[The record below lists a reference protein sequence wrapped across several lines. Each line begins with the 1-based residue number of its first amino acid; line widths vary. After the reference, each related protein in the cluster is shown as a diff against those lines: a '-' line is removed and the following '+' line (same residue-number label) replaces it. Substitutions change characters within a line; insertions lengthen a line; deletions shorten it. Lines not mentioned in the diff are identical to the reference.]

1 MAGGSN
7 INISERLDFMGLTS
21 ENCDQLKSI
30 KPLIDREI
38 PVALDVFYKKLR
50 KTPEVAKFFSSD
62 AQMNGAKTAQA
73 GHWDSISSGRF
84 DSAYVDK
91 VNIIGGIHAR
101 IGLEPRWYIGGYAIL
116 VDHLIKEVIK
126 DNWPKKSGLFGKK
139 ESIGAEEFGST
150 VAALVKAVFLDMDL
164 AISVY
169 IEQAEIAKQAAQKEA
184 IDSERKM
191 VVDNFG
197 IAMQKIVEKDLN
209 YRMRADMPD
218 AYQPLQD
225 DFNAAMAALGETIA
239 SIGDS
244 ATEIY
249 SGANEIRTQSDTLSK
264 RAETQAASVEETAAA
279 VEEITATVKTSTES
293 AENAGGLVSRTKQ
306 NAEKSGE
313 IVREAVEA
321 MDRIESSAKE
331 IENIIGVIDEI
342 SFQTNLLALNA
353 GVEAA
358 RAGDAGRG
366 FAVVAQEVRE
376 LAQRSADA
384 AKEIKKL
391 ITSSG
396 EQVKHGVK
404 LVNDT
409 GVALAEIVEQVQEI
423 NENVSSIIDAAR
435 EQSSGLQEIN
445 QSVNTIDEGTQ
456 QAAAMAEESTA
467 ASHTLAEEVA
477 KITTMLGEFTL
488 SPSKRSTSRKT
499 VQRSKPEGV
508 KSRPPVKAP
517 VAANAKTDR
526 PTASP
531 ARELTKKV
539 ANAFGGAEAANES
552 WEEF

>member
-1 MAGGSN
+1 MTAGN
-7 INISERLDFMGLTS
+7 KTDIAARLDFIGLTQKDCEQIAS
-21 ENCDQLKSI
+21 VKSI
-30 KPLIDREI
+30 VERELPI
-38 PVALDVFYKKLR
+38 ALDDFYVLIR
-50 KTPEVAKFFSSD
+50 KTPEVAKFFDSESMIS
-62 AQMNGAKTAQA
+62 AARTSQI
-73 GHWDSISSGRF
+73 GHWDAISSGRF
-84 DSAYVDK
+84 DSAYVEK
-91 VNIIGGIHAR
+91 VNVIGGVHAR
-101 IGLEPRWYIGGYAIL
+101 IGLEPRWYIGGYAHL
-116 VDHLIKEVIK
+116 VDHLIKEISK
-126 DNWPKKSGLFGKK
+126 ELWPSKKGFFGKK
-139 ESIGAEEFGST
+139 ESIDAETFGST
-150 VAALVKAVFLDMDL
+150 IGNLMKAVFLDMDL

-169 IEQAEIAKQAAQKEA
+169 MEQAEVAKKAAQEEA
-184 IDSERKM
+184 IASERKM

-197 IAMQKIVEKDLN
+197 VAMQKIVEKDLS
-209 YRMRADMPD
+209 YRMQADMPD
-218 AYQPLQD
+218 AYKQLQD
-225 DFNAAMAALGETIA
+225 DFNEAMAALGDTIS

-279 VEEITATVKTSTES
+279 VEQITATVKTSTES
-293 AENAGGLVSRTKQ
+293 AENAGILVSKTKA

-321 MDRIESSAKE
+321 MDRIEGSAKE

-409 GVALAEIVEQVQEI
+409 GVALAAIVEEVQEI
-423 NENVSSIIDAAR
+423 NENVSAIVDAAR
-435 EQSSGLQEIN
+435 EQSTGLQEIN

-467 ASHTLAEEVA
+467 ASHKLAEEVS
-477 KITTMLGEFTL
+477 KITGMLDEFTL
-488 SPSKRSTSRKT
+488 EGGKRQVVDER
-499 VQRSKPEGV
+499 QNAGNR
-508 KSRPPVKAP
+508 RPA
-517 VAANAKTDR
+517 AANSNANR
-526 PTASP
+526 PAPSP

-539 ANAFGGAEAANES
+539 ANAFGGSGATNES

>member
-1 MAGGSN
+1 MAGGNNTN
-7 INISERLDFMGLTS
+7 IAERLDFIGLSKKDCKEIASVKTIV
-21 ENCDQLKSI
+21 E
-30 KPLIDREI
+30 REL
-38 PVALDVFYKKLR
+38 PVALDDFYDLIR
-50 KTPEVAKFFSSD
+50 KTPEVAKFFKSD
-62 AQMNGAKTAQA
+62 AMITSARSSQL
-73 GHWDSISSGRF
+73 GHWDAISSGRF
-84 DSAYVDK
+84 DSGYVDK
-91 VNIIGGIHAR
+91 VNVIGGVHAR
-101 IGLEPRWYIGGYAIL
+101 IGLEPRWYIGGYAHL
-116 VDHLIKEVIK
+116 VHHLIKEISK
-126 DNWPKKSGLFGKK
+126 ELWPSKKGFFGKK
-139 ESIGAEEFGST
+139 ESIDAEAFGST
-150 VAALVKAVFLDMDL
+150 IGNLLKAVFLDMDL

-169 IEQAEIAKQAAQKEA
+169 IDQAEVAKKAAQEEA
-184 IDSERKM
+184 INAERKM
-191 VVDNFG
+191 VVENFG
-197 IAMQKIVEKDLN
+197 IAMQKIAEKDLT
-209 YRMRADMPD
+209 YRMHADMPA
-218 AYQPLQD
+218 AYKKLQD
-225 DFNAAMAALGETIA
+225 DFNNAMAALDDTIS

-279 VEEITATVKTSTES
+279 VEQITATVKTSTQS
-293 AENAGGLVSRTKQ
+293 AENAGNLVSKTKE

-313 IVREAVEA
+313 IVREAVDA
-321 MDRIESSAKE
+321 MDRIENSAKE

-376 LAQRSADA
+376 LAQRSAAA

-409 GVALAEIVEQVQEI
+409 GVALAAIVEEVQEI
-423 NENVSSIIDAAR
+423 NENVSAIVDAAR

-467 ASHTLAEEVA
+467 ASHTLAEEVT
-477 KITTMLGEFTL
+477 KITTMLSEFSL
-488 SPSKRSTSRKT
+488 EGGKREAVVKTHKPVESR
-499 VQRSKPEGV
+499 RS
-508 KSRPPVKAP
+508 R
-517 VAANAKTDR
+517 ANSNRDR
-526 PTASP
+526 PAASP

-539 ANAFGGAEAANES
+539 ANAFGGAGTSNES

>member
-1 MAGGSN
+1 MTAGN
-7 INISERLDFMGLTS
+7 NTDIAARLDFIGLTQKDCEEIAS
-21 ENCDQLKSI
+21 V
-30 KPLIDREI
+30 KPIVQREL
-38 PVALDVFYKKLR
+38 PKALDNFYDLIR
-50 KTPEVAKFFSSD
+50 KTSEVSKLFDSEEMMSS
-62 AQMNGAKTAQA
+62 ARKTQLE
-73 GHWDSISSGRF
+73 HWDAISSGRF
-84 DSAYVDK
+84 DSDYVK
-91 VNIIGGIHAR
+91 NATVISNEHAR
-101 IGLEPRWYIGGYAIL
+101 IGFEPRWNIGGYAHL
-116 VDHLIKEVIK
+116 VEHLVKEISK
-126 DNWPKKSGLFGKK
+126 ELWPSKKGIFSKRGG
-139 ESIGAEEFGST
+139 IDAETFGST
-150 VAALVKAVFLDMDL
+150 ISNVLKGVFLDMDL
-164 AISVY
+164 AISAYMDQV
-169 IEQAEIAKQAAQKEA
+169 EEATKRTQEEA
-184 IDSERKM
+184 INSERKM

-197 IAMQKIVEKDLN
+197 IAMQKIVEKDLT
-209 YRMRADMPD
+209 YRMQADMPD
-218 AYQPLQD
+218 AYKPLQN
-225 DFNAAMAALGETIA
+225 DFNEALASLASTIS

-244 ATEIY
+244 AKEIY
-249 SGANEIRTQSDTLSK
+249 SGANEIRAQSDTLSK

-293 AENAGGLVSRTKQ
+293 AENAGVLVSKTKQ
-306 NAEKSGE
+306 NAENSGE

-376 LAQRSADA
+376 LAQRSANA

-409 GVALAEIVEQVQEI
+409 GVALAVIVEEVQEI

-435 EQSSGLQEIN
+435 EQSTGLQEIN

-467 ASHTLAEEVA
+467 ASHTLAEEVI
-477 KITTMLGEFTL
+477 KITEMLDEFKL
-488 SPSKRSTSRKT
+488 ESGKSKFATERRPAPAAA
-499 VQRSKPEGV
+499 KPAPALAPAN
-508 KSRPPVKAP
+508 SNTNRPA
-517 VAANAKTDR
+517 
-526 PTASP
+526 ASP

-539 ANAFGGAEAANES
+539 ANAFGGGESSNES